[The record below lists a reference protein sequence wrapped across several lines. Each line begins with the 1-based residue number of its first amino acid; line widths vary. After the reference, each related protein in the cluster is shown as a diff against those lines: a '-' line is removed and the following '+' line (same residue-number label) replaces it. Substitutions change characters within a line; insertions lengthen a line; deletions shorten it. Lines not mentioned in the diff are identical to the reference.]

1 MFENIDVFKMS
12 SAMAQHA
19 GKQQA
24 VVAQNVAN
32 ADTPGYRARSM
43 PDFAVTYVSGRA
55 ADGAQRATRATHL
68 QGNQGG
74 STLANPVMDATQA
87 SPNSNQVS
95 LETEI
100 LKSVDAKRQHDRA
113 LAIYKTSLSVLRSSL
128 RTT

>member
-1 MFENIDVFKMS
+1 MFEKLDIFRMS
-12 SAMAQHA
+12 AAMARHA

-32 ADTPGYRARSM
+32 ADTPGYGAREM
-43 PDFAVTYVSGRA
+43 PDFKTSYLP
-55 ADGAQRATRATHL
+55 ADTSGAQRATRTRHL
-68 QGNQGG
+68 LGSTDGAGLPVVQDVREQSSPNGNQI
-74 STLANPVMDATQA
+74 
-87 SPNSNQVS
+87 S

-113 LAIYKTSLSVLRSSL
+113 LAIYKTSIGVLRSTL

>member
-1 MFENIDVFKMS
+1 MFENLDIFRMS
-12 SAMAQHA
+12 AAMARHA

-32 ADTPGYRARSM
+32 ADTPGYGAREM
-43 PDFAVTYVSGRA
+43 PDFKASYLP
-55 ADGAQRATRATHL
+55 ADTSGAQRATRTRHL
-68 QGNQGG
+68 HGSTDGAGLPAVQDVREQSSPNGNQI
-74 STLANPVMDATQA
+74 
-87 SPNSNQVS
+87 S

-113 LAIYKTSLSVLRSSL
+113 LAIYKTSIAVLRSTL